1 LVALAVGTFNVITGV
16 VVLFATVDDKSVPV
30 VPKVK
35 AATDVTVP
43 EPVAIVQLLS
53 AVKSYAVPLIVNVL
67 EEGTPPNPVKVYPG
81 TFNTPPIKVDNPEDP
96 DVVSE
101 VNVAVGGVG
110 IFNTL
115 DINVAAPVPVV
126 VKDVILLV

>member
-1 LVALAVGTFNVITGV
+1 
-16 VVLFATVDDKSVPV
+16 
-30 VPKVK
+30 
-35 AATDVTVP
+35 
-43 EPVAIVQLLS
+43 
-53 AVKSYAVPLIVNVL
+53 
-67 EEGTPPNPVKVYPG
+67 
-81 TFNTPPIKVDNPEDP
+81 VDNPDDP

-110 IFNTL
+110 MFNTL